1 MSLITIS
8 ESIGCDGMKIAASVA
23 DELKLELYHDDR
35 LEKEAVRL
43 GIKPEVLRDLD
54 EKAPGLLSRIFTDR
68 PQIYMNLLYGVVYEV
83 ARGGQGIIM
92 GHGSQVLLRDFGCAL
107 HVRIH
112 ASEASRIENL
122 VTQRGLGRVA
132 AEKLVRKS
140 DNERSGFMQFAF
152 HMDWNDPSLYDVVIN
167 RDKLGV
173 DSAAHMIIQAA
184 RSQEIK
190 ECSLTALES
199 MERLSLARRV
209 QAAVLENEV
218 ASDIYHRHM
227 FNIEVPEKGV
237 VQVSGYANTEEAR
250 ARFLK
255 VVKDVPGVTEVRSEV
270 GVLPPYT
277 GE

>member
-23 DELKLELYHDDR
+23 DELNLGLYDDNR
-35 LEKEAVRL
+35 LEKEALRL
-43 GIKPEVLRDLD
+43 GIQPEVLKDLD
-54 EKAPGLLSRIFTDR
+54 EKAPGLLSRIFTDK
-68 PQIYMNLLYGVVYEV
+68 PQIYMNLLHAVVYEV
-83 ARGGQGIIM
+83 AKGGQGIIM

-112 ASEASRIENL
+112 ASDSSRIENL
-122 VTQRGLGRVA
+122 MSQRGLGRGA
-132 AEKLVRKS
+132 AEKLIRKS
-140 DNERSGFMQFAF
+140 DNERSGFLRFAF

-173 DSAAHMIIQAA
+173 GSAAHMIIQAA

-199 MERLSLARRV
+199 MENLSLARRV
-209 QAAVLENEV
+209 QAEVLENEV
-218 ASDIYHRHM
+218 SSDIFHRHM

-237 VQVSGYANTEEAR
+237 VLVSGYVDTEEAR
-250 ARFLK
+250 ARFLR
-255 VVKDVPGVTEVRSEV
+255 VVKGVPGVAEVRSEV
-270 GVLPPYT
+270 GVLPPLT
-277 GE
+277 E